1 MISLGIVPV
10 INENDTVAIS
20 ELLFGDNDFLAV
32 YTAYMME
39 ASLIVI
45 FSTAGGLLDE

>member
-10 INENDTVAIS
+10 INEIDTVAIS

-32 YTAYMME
+32 
-39 ASLIVI
+39 
-45 FSTAGGLLDE
+45 